1 MTFSDRMRW
10 ACCTLLLAGL
20 LTPGWAMAFSKTLY
34 LFSEVHGTVLLN
46 GQPAQGVEVEQDYH
60 WHWGEQK
67 RTTTVTTDA
76 QGRFHF
82 AEVTGTSWTARLLP
96 HEPVIVQRITLRYQG
111 KDHKGWFMAKH
122 NYDRLG
128 EVPGRPLTLV
138 CDLADEAVAHP
149 DTETFGIC
157 VLR

>member
-1 MTFSDRMRW
+1 
-10 ACCTLLLAGL
+10 
-20 LTPGWAMAFSKTLY
+20 MAFFSKTLY

-46 GQPAQGVEVEQDYH
+46 GQPVPGVEVAQDYH

-82 AEVTGTSWTARLLP
+82 AEVTGTSWTANLLP
-96 HEPVIVQRITLRYQG
+96 HQPVIMQTITLRYLGKEYSGWSHG
-111 KDHKGWFMAKH
+111 KD

-128 EVPGRPLTLV
+128 EVAGRPLQLV
-138 CDLADEAVAHP
+138 CDLADDAVARP
-149 DTETFGIC
+149 ELRTFGIC
-157 VLR
+157 TLR